1 MIDFKALNFPI
12 KNLFK
17 KHEID
22 VKTIDQHFYHTIKTS
37 TEHMLSWWDVAKLF
51 TNWCQNNERLLYIQA
66 LWKNV
71 DVIVVIGIGGSYL
84 GVKAVYDLLY
94 ELATSKKIIFAGNNL
109 SSKELNHL
117 LILLKKQ
124 KYGLCVISKS
134 GSTVEPSFAFHFWE
148 EQILMR
154 YGQEQTKDY
163 IVVVSEEGDNLL
175 YNHAQKQGYE
185 HFAIPCNIGGRF
197 SIASAV
203 GYVPLTLANIN
214 LVNFYIGMKQATKD
228 LTIINNSAYQYAVA
242 RYEMFQQHKVNEILA
257 LFEPSLSAF
266 GEWYQQLFAESEG
279 KNQKGLYPLK
289 VVYPA
294 DLHSWGQMIQDGQ
307 IQFAFETFLSFISP
321 NKTSYRLQNNDINC
335 ACKNDLAHHDLATI
349 NQFLRKAVQK
359 SHCRNNFFCFDI
371 VVHQIVDEC
380 FMLGYLMYWMM
391 RACAMSAML
400 LQVNPFNQ
408 PGVNEYKK
416 HFLKQIREFS
426 IA

>member
-1 MIDFKALNFPI
+1 MIHFKALNFS
-12 KNLFK
+12 LFK
-17 KHEID
+17 SFTKHAYNVKMID
-22 VKTIDQHFYHTIKTS
+22 EYFRHTIKTS
-37 TEHMLSWWDVAKLF
+37 TEHMLGWWDIGELH
-51 TNWCQNNERLLYIQA
+51 TNRCQNYERLLDLQV
-66 LWKNV
+66 LWKDV
-71 DVIVVIGIGGSYL
+71 DVIIVIGIGGSYL
-84 GVKAVYDLLY
+84 GVKAVYDWFY
-94 ELATSKKIIFAGNNL
+94 EPNISKKIIFTGNNL

-134 GSTVEPSFAFHFWE
+134 GSTVEPNFAFHFWE
-148 EQILMR
+148 EQMLMR
-154 YGQEQTKDY
+154 YGKTKIKDY
-163 IVVVSEEGDNLL
+163 IVIVSEKNNNLL

-185 HFAIPCNIGGRF
+185 HFSIPHNIGGRF

-203 GYVPLTLANIN
+203 GYVPLTLANID
-214 LVNFYIGMKQATKD
+214 LVNFYIGMNQASKD
-228 LTIINNSAYQYAVA
+228 LTIINNSAYQYAVT

-257 LFEPSLSAF
+257 LFEPSLNAF

-307 IQFAFETFLSFISP
+307 IQFAFETFLSLVACS
-321 NKTSYRLQNNDINC
+321 KKKYHLQNNHIIC
-335 ACKNDLAHHDLATI
+335 ACKNDLARHDLATI

-359 SHCRNNFFCFDI
+359 SHCRNDFFCFDI
-371 VVHQIVDEC
+371 IVHQIIDEK

-400 LQVNPFNQ
+400 LKVNPFDQ

-416 HFLKQIREFS
+416 HFLKQIKES
-426 IA
+426 